1 MCTSSGQVYGTDII
15 QTSGTVEQALVAVGG
30 RCHLFGCRISDH
42 CSLPSHHQGALKSL
56 PRLHRAHSDMVVSTS
71 GSEQWELYFKDII
84 NRTGIHFQ
92 SRVSLQ
98 YPTSLSTVML
108 PVGFLVEDATRHR
121 HRYRYRLRFS
131 VPVRGFLVQLRGAI

>member
-1 MCTSSGQVYGTDII
+1 
-15 QTSGTVEQALVAVGG
+15 
-30 RCHLFGCRISDH
+30 
-42 CSLPSHHQGALKSL
+42 
-56 PRLHRAHSDMVVSTS
+56 MVVSTS

-121 HRYRYRLRFS
+121 HRYRLRFS